1 MEDGIQEIVNV
12 LIYFNMELKL
22 NKIRGTTR
30 FLFPA
35 LLLII
40 CTSCTTIRIGIELLL
55 RDFDGNALIEKEEQ
69 VKNTLETILS
79 APENYTMTG
88 YTRRVFSP
96 ELKRT
101 PSLYHSFYSITGSGM
116 PAITLS
122 FSGTKKRTRSEGV
135 WAINTEPDMNSYIS
149 FIYGTNEW
157 EVQEIIIDKGINTEM
172 TIKNILYRID
182 NNFNYYYNDQK
193 NNMDG
198 MENCNT
204 ALLNT
209 LVEIN

>member
-1 MEDGIQEIVNV
+1 MNR
-12 LIYFNMELKL
+12 L
-22 NKIRGTTR
+22 KIRSGIL

-35 LLLII
+35 LFLLA

-55 RDFDGNALIEKEEQ
+55 RDFDGSELIENEGQ
-69 VKNTLETILS
+69 VKNTLETILF

-101 PSLYHSFYSITGSGM
+101 PSLYHSFYTVTDDGM
-116 PAITLS
+116 SFFTLS
-122 FSGTKKRTRSEGV
+122 FTGTKKRIQSEGV
-135 WAINTEPDMNSYIS
+135 WAINTESDMKSYIN
-149 FIYGTNEW
+149 FKYGTNEW
-157 EVQEIIIDKGINTEM
+157 EVQEILINKGINTEM
-172 TIKNILYRID
+172 TIKQIIYRID
-182 NNFNYYYNDQK
+182 NDFNYYYNDSK
-193 NNMDG
+193 NNRDG

-209 LVEIN
+209 LVENN